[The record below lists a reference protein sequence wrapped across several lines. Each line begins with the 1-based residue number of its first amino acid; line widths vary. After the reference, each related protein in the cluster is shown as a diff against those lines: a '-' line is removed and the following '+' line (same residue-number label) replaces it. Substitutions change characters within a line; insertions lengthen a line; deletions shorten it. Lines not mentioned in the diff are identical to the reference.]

1 MTQKNIN
8 TMDIIVSKMAS
19 GKTLSKAMK
28 EVYIQR
34 DVQIPYREEW
44 LNCKIKSLKMSMRTT
59 SALLRNKMETI
70 NDVVAY
76 TENHKITDLPT
87 FGRISAMELFESI
100 LDYCWKQMS
109 QDEKDEFIADIVER
123 NRNNLRSDI
132 EL

>member
-1 MTQKNIN
+1 MTQRNID
-8 TMDIIVSKMAS
+8 TMDIIVTKMAN

-76 TENHKITDLPT
+76 IENNKITDLPT
-87 FGRISAMELFESI
+87 FGRVSTMELLESI

-109 QDEKDEFIADIVER
+109 QDEKDEFIIDIVER
-123 NRNNLRSDI
+123 NSDNLRPEI